1 MSTANKALENQLLTS
16 LKQSLIAS
24 CQPVDNGPM
33 DKVEHIVAMALAAV
47 DGGAK
52 GLRIEGVE
60 NVRAVAKATSVP
72 IVGIVK
78 RDLAN
83 SPIRI
88 TPFIEDINDLAQAGA
103 SIIAFDGTDRPR
115 PTAML
120 AQLDAIHATGCIAMA
135 DCADYQTGLM
145 LAKHGCT
152 FIGSTMSGY
161 LDLNATPNEPD
172 YQLVSNWVTQGI
184 NVIAE
189 GRYNSP
195 ERAEKAI
202 ALGAFSVTVGSAI
215 TRIEHIT
222 QWFVTSIDSAKK

>member
-1 MSTANKALENQLLTS
+1 
-16 LKQSLIAS
+16 
-24 CQPVDNGPM
+24 
-33 DKVEHIVAMALAAV
+33 
-47 DGGAK
+47 
-52 GLRIEGVE
+52 
-60 NVRAVAKATSVP
+60 
-72 IVGIVK
+72 
-78 RDLAN
+78 
-83 SPIRI
+83 
-88 TPFIEDINDLAQAGA
+88 
-103 SIIAFDGTDRPR
+103 
-115 PTAML
+115 ML
-120 AQLDAIHATGCIAMA
+120 AE
-135 DCADYQTGLM
+135 
-145 LAKHGCT
+145 HGCT

-161 LDLNATPNEPD
+161 LDLNTTPNEPD